1 MYYHRYYPY
10 IPMNYYR
17 LYPEIDT
24 ALFEQ
29 SIQQSQKIAND
40 CLIMLNAFSNKDFA
54 YQVMSAAQ
62 NGNQPEVDRLLDSI
76 KVDSSISS
84 TYTPSG
90 ISIKLHTN
98 VQNTPCCLFTIFL
111 KWGE

>member
-1 MYYHRYYPY
+1 MYYHKYQPFYNPT
-10 IPMNYYR
+10 YYR
-17 LYPEIDT
+17 SYPDIDLT
-24 ALFEQ
+24 MFEQ

-40 CLIMLNAFSNKDFA
+40 CLIMLNTFSNKEFA

-62 NGNQPEVDRLLDSI
+62 NGNQQEVDRLLESI
-76 KVDSSISS
+76 GVDSSITS

-90 ISIKLHTN
+90 ISLKLHTN
-98 VQNTPCCLFTIFL
+98 AYESPCCFFTIFL